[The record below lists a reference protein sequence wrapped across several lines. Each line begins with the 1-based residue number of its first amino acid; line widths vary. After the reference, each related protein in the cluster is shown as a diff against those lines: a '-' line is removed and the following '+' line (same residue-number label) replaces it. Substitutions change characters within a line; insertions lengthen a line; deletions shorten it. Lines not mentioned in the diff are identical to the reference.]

1 MNSKS
6 ENGSQRNSALE
17 NLVQQNEDALS
28 AIEYQEYEPQV
39 FAITVR
45 QRTEDF
51 NLLKQAASFQ
61 PTLYRRI
68 EALATRKE
76 LQEYVS
82 QILDIEARYMERTAG
97 NLTAANRETVTNLQD
112 SVSQAGRSQETFISD
127 SSKLLR
133 ETVNDIR
140 STAENLRRQLIR
152 IMVTTA
158 VGSALLSVLAS
169 AVYLRLAL

>member
-6 ENGSQRNSALE
+6 ENSSQRNSALE
-17 NLVQQNEDALS
+17 NLVQQNEDAIS
-28 AIEYQEYEPQV
+28 VIEYQEYEPQV
-39 FAITVR
+39 FAIPVR
-45 QRTEDF
+45 QRTEEF

-61 PTLYRRI
+61 PTLYRKI
-68 EALATRKE
+68 DALATRKE
-76 LQEYVS
+76 LQDFVS
-82 QILDIEARYMERTAG
+82 EITDIEARYMEQTTG
-97 NLTAANRETVTNLQD
+97 NLTQANRETVTVLRN
-112 SVSQAGRSQETFISD
+112 SVTQAGKDQEKFISD

-152 IMVTTA
+152 IMVTTE